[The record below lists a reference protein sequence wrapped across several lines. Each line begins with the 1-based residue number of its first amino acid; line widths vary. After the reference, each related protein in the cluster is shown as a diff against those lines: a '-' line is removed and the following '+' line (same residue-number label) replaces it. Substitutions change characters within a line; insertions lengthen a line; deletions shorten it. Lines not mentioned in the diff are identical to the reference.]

1 MKNSIKVA
9 PLALF
14 LILGACDD
22 GGDAAESP
30 PAAAEPAIS
39 MPMEGTSG
47 MPGMAGMPGMGDGG
61 MMGQMQERMDQMMAD
76 PDRMMTMMPQ
86 HRQMAA
92 NMLAQ
97 MNREMRDM
105 NMTADESWTATV
117 DSLREDLTR
126 MPEMTPAEMQ
136 ALMPA
141 HHARMERL
149 MGMHREMMSETE
161 M

>member
-1 MKNSIKVA
+1 
-9 PLALF
+9 
-14 LILGACDD
+14 
-22 GGDAAESP
+22 
-30 PAAAEPAIS
+30 
-39 MPMEGTSG
+39 
-47 MPGMAGMPGMGDGG
+47 
-61 MMGQMQERMDQMMAD
+61 MDEMMAD

-141 HHARMERL
+141 HHARMQRL
-149 MGMHREMMSETE
+149 MGMHREMMGE
-161 M
+161 MEM